1 MTSSGT
7 YNYSLSLGEAVIG
20 AYERCGIH
28 LPTLRQ
34 EHWVTARRE
43 INDLF
48 IELSNRQLNLWKVE
62 LRSVALVQ
70 GTASYNLLPNVV
82 TLLDVYRT
90 TTSSGGVSTDI
101 YMTAISR
108 TDYATISV
116 KSTQAPPTSYWFD
129 RTIAPTVYLWP
140 TPDGNGPY
148 TLNYYAAI
156 QLQDAN
162 IPGGETPDMPYRFQ
176 GVLMAG
182 LAMRLARVYAP
193 QMLAERKIDYQ
204 EAWTYAATEDTEISA
219 FTISPYIGGYYPR

>member
-7 YNYSLSLGEAVIG
+7 YNYSLTIGEAVIG

-34 EHWVTARRE
+34 EHWITARRE
-43 INDLF
+43 LNDLF

-70 GTASYNLLPNVV
+70 GTASYSLLPEVV
-82 TLLDVYRT
+82 TLLDVYRS
-90 TTSSGGVSTDI
+90 TTSSGVTTDV
-101 YMTAISR
+101 YMTPISR

-116 KSTQAPPTSYWFD
+116 KSTQAPPTSFWFD
-129 RTIAPTVYLWP
+129 RTITPTVYLWP
-140 TPDGNGPY
+140 VPDGNGPY

-176 GVLMAG
+176 GVLLAG
-182 LAMRLARVYAP
+182 LALRLARVYAP
-193 QMLAERKIDYQ
+193 QLLPERKADYQ
-204 EAWTYAATEDTEISA
+204 EAWSYASSEDTEISM
-219 FTISPYIGGYYPR
+219 FTVAPYVAGYYPR